1 MLSTH
6 GGEVYRGGEVAARGA
21 IRRTNVSAVLRLL
34 RKHGPQSRT
43 EIAATFGL
51 PNSTVSKLVAE
62 LLDLGLVT
70 GGEARRAGSI
80 GRPQQ
85 AVTLRSGALCGLGVE
100 ISVNYVR
107 AIALDLPGD
116 VLLDRRVPVEHDRTD
131 HRATLRLAAE
141 LIAAAVAQLHGSGS
155 TVAGVT
161 VAVPGQVDPGTGV
174 VTLAANLGWT
184 RLPIAAELSAELT
197 DRLGP
202 GTPPVR
208 VDNDA
213 RLGAVAEH
221 CLAPVPDLLYV
232 TGEVGVAGGLIIN
245 DTLVRGAGGFA
256 GEIGHMPLDPDPRP
270 CACGRRGCWETMV
283 GLPAF
288 LRYAAEESDPVRD
301 PHGDLEERLTV
312 LGSRGDRRTVAA
324 IGRLAADL
332 GTGIGLLVN
341 VLDPRLVILGGY
353 FSYLGDALL
362 ERVRAEVTDRVLA
375 PQAGGCEL
383 RLSGLGFTSAAR
395 GAAETVLERVFQDP
409 AEAPT
414 PAR

>member
-1 MLSTH
+1 MRWPPADPPL
-6 GGEVYRGGEVAARGA
+6 APGA

-43 EIAATFGL
+43 EIAGTLGL
-51 PNSTVSKLVAE
+51 PNSTVSKLVTE
-62 LLDLGLVT
+62 LLELGLVT

-85 AVTLRSGALCGLGVE
+85 AVALRSGALCGLGVE
-100 ISVNYVR
+100 ISVNYIR

-116 VLLDRRVPVEHDRTD
+116 VLLDRRIPVQHDHDDPRV
-131 HRATLRLAAE
+131 ALRQAAGF
-141 LIAAAVAQLHGSGS
+141 IADAVRQLHG
-155 TVAGVT
+155 TVSGVT

-174 VTLAANLGWT
+174 VMLAANLGWS
-184 RLPIAAELSAELT
+184 RLPVAALLTTELA
-197 DRLGP
+197 DRLGADA
-202 GTPPVR
+202 PPVR
-208 VDNDA
+208 LDNDA

-221 CLAPVPDLLYV
+221 CLAHVPDLLYI
-232 TGEVGVAGGLIIN
+232 TGEVGVAGGIIIN

-270 CACGRRGCWETMV
+270 CACGRSGCWETMV
-283 GLPAF
+283 GLPRF
-288 LRYAAEESDPVRD
+288 LGYAADPVRD
-301 PHGDLEERLTV
+301 PHGDLEERLTE
-312 LGSRGDRRTVAA
+312 LGCRTDRRTVTA
-324 IGRLAADL
+324 IGRLAGDL

-362 ERVRAEVTDRVLA
+362 ERVRAEVTERVLA

-383 RLSGLGFTSAAR
+383 RLSRLGFTSAAR

-409 AEAPT
+409 AEAQLVG
-414 PAR
+414 